1 MIFETNNI
9 KISYEP
15 HLDGGGTTFGVN
27 ALDSENVKKFIKKG
41 NIMEMCSGPG
51 FMGFHLLAKK
61 YCDELYLVD
70 INNENLQHINET
82 IKTNNLNNVK
92 FIQSNGFNE
101 LIANND
107 IDTIISN
114 PPHFKTIRP
123 GGYRSKHEELISLD
137 ENMNFHKNFFKNVK
151 NYLNKDGVIILVEN
165 CEGVTENDIIELT
178 NDDFTIEY
186 VEYNDYGWT
195 GKSLFYTI
203 ILKLK

>member
-15 HLDGGGTTFGVN
+15 HLDGGGTTFGIN
-27 ALDSENVKKFIKKG
+27 ALNSENVKKFIKIGKV
-41 NIMEMCSGPG
+41 IEMCSGPG
-51 FMGFHLLAKK
+51 FMGLHLLGAGV
-61 YCDELYLVD
+61 CDEFYLID
-70 INNENLQHINET
+70 INNENLKYINET
-82 IKTNNLNNVK
+82 IELNNLNNVK

-101 LIANND
+101 LIINNN

-114 PPHFKTIRP
+114 PPHFKTTRP

-137 ENMNFHKNFFKNVK
+137 ENMDFHKNFFKDVK

-165 CEGVTENDIIELT
+165 CEGVTETDIAELT
-178 NDDFTIEY
+178 KEDFKIEY
-186 VEYNDYGWT
+186 VEYDNYGWP